1 MLSFGGIQLDDYD
14 LNNRQKEIWMLR
26 CISCMSFI
34 VLLAGVCQDAN
45 AHSLFVRGDSYRSLK
60 GFLRCSLFSQP
71 SGFPGD
77 SSKAREILSVAVD
90 TPKAGCL
97 FKDLQPGNY
106 AVAVMHDEN
115 SNQKMDTSLVGIPT
129 EGWAVTNDA
138 GPSMFGPPSYEDAKI
153 ELTSKPKKIV
163 LKLRY

>member
-1 MLSFGGIQLDDYD
+1 MLSGFS
-14 LNNRQKEIWMLR
+14 WLR
-26 CISCMSFI
+26 CLALSLFI
-34 VLLAGVCQDAN
+34 GGAFCEDAM
-45 AHSLFVRGDSYRSLK
+45 AHSLFVRGETYRSFK

-77 SSKAREILSVAVD
+77 SSKAYEMLSVAVD
-90 TPKAGCL
+90 SPKAGCL
-97 FKDLQPGNY
+97 FKGLKPGSY
-106 AVAVMHDEN
+106 AVAMMHDEN
-115 SNQKMDTSLVGIPT
+115 SNEKMDTSIVGMPI

-153 ELTSKPKKIV
+153 ELTAKPQQIV